1 MFALSFTKLALARIQ
16 QAKQIKSERKPSGK
30 SAPQS
35 LVPAIARRGL
45 VALAIIAFAGG
56 SAYARTGGGGSGGG
70 GFGGGSSMFR
80 GSNNNG
86 SNSNINRPVQN
97 TQPVQNNTP
106 VLNSSNIQ
114 KTQTNLNVK
123 PVDLQQNQQVKTFDK
138 HNGNPIGDGSS
149 RHTDVI
155 KNVDATKLTGN
166 EKPLNLDK
174 KIEAPKNLDAPK
186 NLNVNK
192 NLNKNVDLAQKIKPN
207 GNSGII
213 ANGGPHGLNKSLNT
227 KFVDAVKNGK
237 LDSLTNGSAARK
249 IGLGDQ
255 FRLMDKGNV
264 ASKLKL
270 SDKLAKNG
278 GWQKRMCG
286 PIDSHYCD
294 HCKGKFY
301 CGPSWCPHHC
311 WCPNWCGWVAWSF
324 GCPMSFDPR
333 PDFCEPISC
342 DDCVVDE
349 PVVINRDGNP
359 DSWIDDQPQP
369 RDAQPGPDG
378 QPVADDQPGPDGRP
392 PREAGDVDVDLELVA
407 IRFVDNGNAEKNIG
421 PRYRVIIRNIGTQPV
436 DHPFNVAAIVGPGSS
451 ENERTPRAG
460 KRVRGID
467 AGQTLAVDIRL
478 PIEANATVKNDEGH
492 SVARF
497 TKLGVMVDTRNEVEE
512 ATKEN
517 NGMGYD
523 RNRIEMVDPAVFA
536 ADTKQATL
544 GQSIDLA
551 GEGLGPEAGQVLVR
565 VGTLELQAEIEG
577 WYDLGVR
584 VKLPSLPVAGDAK
597 AELVVVRGDGAAANP
612 IGMTLVATQSA
623 PPAPVEEN

>member
-30 SAPQS
+30 SALQS

-369 RDAQPGPDG
+369 RDC
-378 QPVADDQPGPDGRP
+378 
-392 PREAGDVDVDLELVA
+392 
-407 IRFVDNGNAEKNIG
+407 
-421 PRYRVIIRNIGTQPV
+421 
-436 DHPFNVAAIVGPGSS
+436 AAWS
-451 ENERTPRAG
+451 
-460 KRVRGID
+460 
-467 AGQTLAVDIRL
+467 
-478 PIEANATVKNDEGH
+478 
-492 SVARF
+492 
-497 TKLGVMVDTRNEVEE
+497 
-512 ATKEN
+512 
-517 NGMGYD
+517 
-523 RNRIEMVDPAVFA
+523 
-536 ADTKQATL
+536 
-544 GQSIDLA
+544 
-551 GEGLGPEAGQVLVR
+551 
-565 VGTLELQAEIEG
+565 
-577 WYDLGVR
+577 
-584 VKLPSLPVAGDAK
+584 
-597 AELVVVRGDGAAANP
+597 
-612 IGMTLVATQSA
+612 
-623 PPAPVEEN
+623 